1 MKVAA
6 QSEDEVAGVYQ
17 VVGKITQKQQMVC
30 HVFILIQSGVA
41 RADLLCIYLFV
52 ILIASKH
59 R

>member
-30 HVFILIQSGVA
+30 HVFILIQSGA
-41 RADLLCIYLFV
+41 ASADLQCVYLFV
-52 ILIASKH
+52 IAIA
-59 R
+59 